1 MGTEFGER
9 QERRSFAALREIR
22 IEPQEDG
29 GGILIK
35 VRAFGAF
42 APLALDG
49 LRVELELDRP
59 DATPIVGLLKIL
71 SSDAPRGTWFDYAFI
86 PLDYRSI
93 AGIEFFGRLN
103 WSDVASVVFRGR
115 EPLRIKNG
123 FCGRP
128 AS

>member
-1 MGTEFGER
+1 MSAEFSEL

-22 IEPQEDG
+22 IEPQEGG

-35 VRAFGAF
+35 VRAFGTF

-49 LRVELELDRP
+49 LRIELELDLAGAAPVAGSLR
-59 DATPIVGLLKIL
+59 LLP
-71 SSDAPRGTWFDYAFI
+71 SDGPRGTWFDYAFV
-86 PLDYRSI
+86 PFDPRSI
-93 AGIEFFGRLN
+93 EGIGFYGRLN

-115 EPLRIKNG
+115 EPLRIGNR